1 MKTRPLRFVVART
14 VPTLNADAVFRAD
27 VEPTFVNA
35 TEGRL
40 AFATKFGD
48 DFLVGDRNAQFDA
61 LRVDRRFARVNVGFA
76 VDAFA
81 NELENDAV
89 VLEPIET
96 ALLELSGRAFDE
108 GTHRFD
114 AIDAFGLP
122 VAPAEKVE
130 RARQRVASFAGAE
143 RFEEDF
149 QRVVDEA
156 TARGVFA
163 KPNPTR
169 FQRTFETIFKNDFLR
184 EERRGRRGEE
194 ENER

>member
-1 MKTRPLRFVVART
+1 MKTRPLRFIVARA
-14 VPTLNADAVFRAD
+14 VPTLNADAILRAD
-27 VEPTFVNA
+27 FKPTFVNA
-35 TEGRL
+35 TERRL
-40 AFATKFGD
+40 VLATELRD
-48 DFLVGDRNAQFDA
+48 DFLVDDRQAQFDP
-61 LRVDRRFARVNVGFA
+61 LRVDRRFARINVRFA

-89 VLEPIET
+89 VLEPIEA
-96 ALLELSGRAFDE
+96 ALLELSGRTFDE

-114 AIDAFGLP
+114 AVSAFGFA
-122 VAPAEKVE
+122 VAPTEKVE
-130 RARQRVASFAGAE
+130 RSRQGVASLAGPE
-143 RFEEDF
+143 RFKKNF
-149 QRVVDEA
+149 QRIVNET

-169 FQRTFETIFKNDFLR
+169 LQRTFETIFKNDFLR